1 MNWRTINATLADA
14 NREGQPQTLRSIY
27 ADWLAQS
34 PDDTMIIEGE
44 RRISVAQFDHLCA
57 QAAGWMAAQGIGR
70 DDKVAVW
77 VVNRVEWLALLFG
90 LARIEATLV
99 AVNTRYRSHELH
111 YILSNSQASMLVLQP
126 SFHKI
131 DFPEILQGI
140 DPATLPDL
148 TRVVEIDAADGPL
161 NPILGQEVAA
171 LRLEDFN
178 ADAAPQSS
186 VDADTPV
193 VFFTTS
199 GTTSGPKLVMHTQRT
214 LSTHA
219 QDVARAIGLGEPGDA
234 LLTALPLCG
243 VFGLNSVLGAM
254 AGRTPVVMM
263 DIFEDQAACRLM
275 AQHRITHMFGSD
287 EMLRRLV
294 ATVPEPIPFPHL
306 RLFGTASFSP
316 RFADLARELIPRG
329 FPIRGLYGSSE
340 VNALFS
346 LQDAALALEE
356 RVLGGGRPVGGPCV
370 QVRARD
376 PETGVICP
384 HGVAG
389 EIEIHSATR
398 FVGYYKNP
406 QATDQAFTPD
416 GYFRTGDL
424 GYTREDGSFVYLTRM
439 GDTMRLG
446 GFMVDPSE
454 IEQTLA
460 ELEGVASAQVVGI
473 EIDGRLRPVA
483 FVIPEGNPP
492 EAAVLIRAVTDR
504 LAAFKV
510 PARIWFVDAFPATA
524 SANGLKFQRA
534 RMREQALNLLAA
546 ESPKHAAQRAI
557 DSCTPRGFTVSV
569 R

>member
-1 MNWRTINATLADA
+1 MQRMNNAAPAGGD
-14 NREGQPQTLRSIY
+14 RSEHGHTLRSIY

-34 PDDTMIIEGE
+34 PDDSMIIEGE
-44 RRISVAQFDHLCA
+44 HRISVAQFDRLCA
-57 QAAGWMAAQGIGR
+57 HAAGWMAVHGVGQG
-70 DDKVAVW
+70 DKVAVW

-90 LARIEATLV
+90 LARVGATLV

-111 YILSNSQASMLVLQP
+111 YILSNSQATMLVLQP

-131 DFPEILQGI
+131 DFPEILCGI

-148 TRVVEIDAADGPL
+148 TRVVEIDATDGPL
-161 NPILGQEVAA
+161 NPILGRPVTA
-171 LRLEDFN
+171 LRLQECAPDN
-178 ADAAPQSS
+178 ASCAPVDPDA
-186 VDADTPV
+186 PV

-199 GTTSGPKLVMHTQRT
+199 GTTRGPKLVMHTQRT

-219 QDVARAIGLGEPGDA
+219 HDVARAIGLGEPGDT

-263 DIFEDQAACRLM
+263 DIFEDHEACRLM
-275 AQHRITHMFGSD
+275 TRHRITHMFGSD
-287 EMLRRLV
+287 EMLRRLIAAV
-294 ATVPEPIPFPHL
+294 PATEPHPVPFSHL
-306 RLFGTASFSP
+306 RLFGAASFSP
-316 RFADLARELIPRG
+316 RFAELARELIPRG

-346 LQDAALALEE
+346 LQDAALPLEE
-356 RVLGGGRPVGGPCV
+356 RVLGGGRPVGGPCAH
-370 QVRARD
+370 VRARD
-376 PETGVICP
+376 PETGAICP
-384 HGVAG
+384 HGVPG
-389 EIEIHSATR
+389 EIEIRSETQFA
-398 FVGYYKNP
+398 GYYKNP
-406 QATDQAFTPD
+406 EATAQAFTPD

-460 ELEGVASAQVVGI
+460 ELDDVASAQVVGI
-473 EIDGRLRPVA
+473 EIEGRCRAVA

-492 EAAVLIRAVTDR
+492 EPAVLIRALADR

-534 RMREQALNLLAA
+534 KMREQAITMLAA
-546 ESPKHAAQRAI
+546 ESAMKP
-557 DSCTPRGFTVSV
+557 V

>member
-1 MNWRTINATLADA
+1 M
-14 NREGQPQTLRSIY
+14 EGTHTLRSVY
-27 ADWLAQS
+27 ANWLARS

-44 RRISVAQFDHLCA
+44 NRISVAQFDSLCA
-57 QAAGWMAAQGIGR
+57 QAAAFMAAHGVSPG
-70 DDKVAVW
+70 DKVAVW

-90 LARIEATLV
+90 LARVGATLV

-148 TRVVEIDAADGPL
+148 ARVVEIDAVDEAL
-161 NPILGQEVAA
+161 TPILGRPVIA
-171 LRLEDFN
+171 LRLSDFG
-178 ADAAPQSS
+178 ADAVPRTT
-186 VDADTPV
+186 VDPDAPV

-199 GTTSGPKLVMHTQRT
+199 GTTRGPKLVMHTQRT
-214 LSTHA
+214 LSAHA
-219 QDVARAIGLGEPGDA
+219 RDVARGFGFGEPGDA

-254 AGRTPVVMM
+254 AGGVPVVMM
-263 DIFEDQAACRLM
+263 DIFEDREACRLM

-287 EMLRRLV
+287 EMLRRLIAIV
-294 ATVPEPIPFPHL
+294 SAPVPFPHL
-306 RLFGTASFSP
+306 RLFGSAAFSP
-316 RFADLARELIPRG
+316 RFGDLARELIPRG
-329 FPIRGLYGSSE
+329 FPLRGLYGSSE

-346 LQDAALALEE
+346 IQDAILPLDE
-356 RVLGGGRPVGGPCV
+356 RVLGGGKPVGGASV
-370 QVRARD
+370 SVRARD
-376 PETGVICP
+376 PQTGELCA

-389 EIEIHSATR
+389 EIEIRSPTL
-398 FVGYYKNP
+398 FVGYYNNP
-406 QATDQAFTPD
+406 DATSQAFTPD
-416 GYFRTGDL
+416 GHFRTSDL
-424 GYTREDGSFVYLTRM
+424 GYTREDGSFVYLARM

-454 IEQTLA
+454 IEQALA
-460 ELEGVASAQVVGI
+460 EQDGVASAQVVGI

-483 FVIPEGNPP
+483 FVITKGNPP
-492 EAAVLIRAVTDR
+492 GAQALIDAVSAR

-534 RMREQALNLLAA
+534 KMREQAVGLLAS
-546 ESPKHAAQRAI
+546 ESSGTDAA
-557 DSCTPRGFTVSV
+557 RGA
-569 R
+569 

>member
-1 MNWRTINATLADA
+1 MEQTD
-14 NREGQPQTLRSIY
+14 TLRSVY
-27 ADWLAQS
+27 AAWLARS

-44 RRISVAQFDHLCA
+44 HRISVAQFDRLCG
-57 QAAGWMAAQGIGR
+57 QAGAWMAAQSVGPG
-70 DDKVAVW
+70 DKVAVW

-90 LARIEATLV
+90 LARVGATLV

-131 DFPEILQGI
+131 DFPEILRGI

-148 TRVVEIDAADGPL
+148 TRVVELDAGDGPL
-161 NPILGQEVAA
+161 NPILGRPVIP
-171 LRLEDFN
+171 LRLSEF
-178 ADAAPQSS
+178 APDAAPRAT
-186 VDADTPV
+186 VDPDAPI

-199 GTTSGPKLVMHTQRT
+199 GTTRGPKLVMHTQRT
-214 LSTHA
+214 LGKHA
-219 QDVARAIGLGEPGDA
+219 HDVARGFGLGEPGDA

-254 AGRTPVVMM
+254 AGGVPVVMM
-263 DIFEDQAACRLM
+263 DIFEDHEACRLM

-287 EMLRRLV
+287 EMLRRLIAIV
-294 ATVPEPIPFPHL
+294 SAPIPFPHL
-306 RLFGTASFSP
+306 RLFGSAAFSP
-316 RFADLARELIPRG
+316 RFGDLARELIPRG
-329 FPIRGLYGSSE
+329 FPLRGLYGSSE

-346 LQDAALALEE
+346 IQDAALPLDE
-356 RVLGGGRPVGGPCV
+356 RVLGGGKPVGGASV
-370 QVRARD
+370 GVRARD
-376 PETGVICP
+376 PQTGEVCA

-389 EIEIHSATR
+389 EIEIRSPTL
-398 FVGYYKNP
+398 FVGYYNNP
-406 QATDQAFTPD
+406 DATAQAFTPD
-416 GYFRTGDL
+416 GHFRTSDL
-424 GYTREDGSFVYLTRM
+424 GYTREDGSFVYLARM

-454 IEQTLA
+454 IEQALA
-460 ELEGVASAQVVGI
+460 EQDCVASAQVVGI

-483 FVIPEGNPP
+483 FVIPIGKPP
-492 EAAVLIRAVTDR
+492 GAQALIDAVSAR

-534 RMREQALNLLAA
+534 KMREQAIGLLAS
-546 ESPKHAAQRAI
+546 ESAGTGAARGARAPI
-557 DSCTPRGFTVSV
+557 RP
-569 R
+569 

>member
-1 MNWRTINATLADA
+1 MEQTD
-14 NREGQPQTLRSIY
+14 TLRSVY
-27 ADWLAQS
+27 AAWLARS

-44 RRISVAQFDHLCA
+44 HRISVAQFDRLCG
-57 QAAGWMAAQGIGR
+57 QAGAWMAAQGVGR
-70 DDKVAVW
+70 GDQVAVW

-90 LARIEATLV
+90 LARVGATLV

-131 DFPEILQGI
+131 DFPEILRGI

-148 TRVVEIDAADGPL
+148 TRVVELDAGDGPL
-161 NPILGQEVAA
+161 NPILGRPVIP
-171 LRLEDFN
+171 LRLSEF
-178 ADAAPQSS
+178 APDAAPRAT
-186 VDADTPV
+186 VDPDAPI

-199 GTTSGPKLVMHTQRT
+199 GTTRGPKLVMHTQRT
-214 LSTHA
+214 LSKHA
-219 QDVARAIGLGEPGDA
+219 HAVARGFGLGEPGDA

-254 AGRTPVVMM
+254 AGGVPVVMM
-263 DIFEDQAACRLM
+263 DIFEDHEACRLM

-287 EMLRRLV
+287 EMLRRLIAIV
-294 ATVPEPIPFPHL
+294 SAPIPFPHL
-306 RLFGTASFSP
+306 RLFGSAAFSP
-316 RFADLARELIPRG
+316 RFGDLARELIPRG
-329 FPIRGLYGSSE
+329 FPLRGLYGSSE

-346 LQDAALALEE
+346 IQDAALPLDE
-356 RVLGGGRPVGGPCV
+356 RVLGGGKPVGGASV
-370 QVRARD
+370 GVRARD
-376 PETGVICP
+376 PQTGEVCA

-389 EIEIHSATR
+389 EIEIRSPTL
-398 FVGYYKNP
+398 FVGYYNNP
-406 QATDQAFTPD
+406 DATAQAFTPD
-416 GYFRTGDL
+416 GHFRTSDL
-424 GYTREDGSFVYLTRM
+424 GYTREDGSFVYLARM

-454 IEQTLA
+454 IEQALA
-460 ELEGVASAQVVGI
+460 EQDCVASAQVVGI

-483 FVIPEGNPP
+483 FVIPIGKPP
-492 EAAVLIRAVTDR
+492 GAQALIDAVSAR

-534 RMREQALNLLAA
+534 KMREQAIGLLAS
-546 ESPKHAAQRAI
+546 ESAGTGAARGARA
-557 DSCTPRGFTVSV
+557 PLRP
-569 R
+569 